1 MYNGRLFLGDSVV
14 KVGDD
19 NSCWCSVKNLDSSQK
34 LSLKKNLV
42 IAVAT
47 LILEEQL
54 IDDSLIQSH
63 VVKINHEDVLDDYE
77 SEFIDSSDE
86 FLSGSECPLDDFSE
100 FEREQQL
107 EPALLKPIPK
117 PDLSDVKAN
126 WGKKHAMN

>member
-1 MYNGRLFLGDSVV
+1 M
-14 KVGDD
+14 
-19 NSCWCSVKNLDSSQK
+19 
-34 LSLKKNLV
+34 

-63 VVKINHEDVLDDYE
+63 VVKINHEDVLNDYE

-107 EPALLKPIPK
+107 EPALLETY
-117 PDLSDVKAN
+117 S
-126 WGKKHAMN
+126 

>member
-1 MYNGRLFLGDSVV
+1 MF
-14 KVGDD
+14 
-19 NSCWCSVKNLDSSQK
+19 
-34 LSLKKNLV
+34 
-42 IAVAT
+42 
-47 LILEEQL
+47 
-54 IDDSLIQSH
+54 
-63 VVKINHEDVLDDYE
+63 LDDYE

-126 WGKKHAMN
+126 WGEKACNELEA